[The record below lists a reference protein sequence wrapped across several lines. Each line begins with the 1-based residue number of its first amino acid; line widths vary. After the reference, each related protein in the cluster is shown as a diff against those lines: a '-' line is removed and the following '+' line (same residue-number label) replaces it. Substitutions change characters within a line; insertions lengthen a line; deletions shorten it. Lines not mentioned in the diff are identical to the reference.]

1 MKTLQQRIYN
11 LINAINNFIHEH
23 YQEYIQEAFEYFW
36 EEERPEEFLQGILLD
51 IGEIN
56 FEDWLTIDYRT
67 PYGES
72 FLDLYREFSTVTSAT
87 KEVSEEE
94 RVILDALKKSRISLY
109 EVESKSQEGIVIKDL
124 ITQLVAQVTVER
136 YRINSEALNSF
147 NLSVKKIKVGELFA
161 TRLIKLNGEIIM
173 GRCVY
178 PFRASLKDEVL
189 RYIDMQFKRYLKN
202 ENPSGNIES
211 FLKDASS
218 IFNTIWVTTI
228 GIRD

>member
-1 MKTLQQRIYN
+1 MNTLQQKIYN
-11 LINAINNFIHEH
+11 ILNKINSFIYKH

-36 EEERPEEFLQGILLD
+36 EEEKPEEFLQGILLD

-72 FLDLYREFSTVTSAT
+72 FLDLYREFS
-87 KEVSEEE
+87 EVSEEE
-94 RVILDALKKSRISLY
+94 SIILDALKESRISLY
-109 EVESKSQEGIVIKDL
+109 EVESNSEEGIVIKDL
-124 ITQLVAQVTVER
+124 IAQER
-136 YRINSEALNSF
+136 YKIKSDALNSL
-147 NLSVKKIKVGELFA
+147 NLSVEKIKVGELFA

-189 RYIDMQFKRYLKN
+189 RYIEMQYKRYLKN

-211 FLKDASS
+211 FLKEVPS
-218 IFNTIWVTTI
+218 ILNTIWVTTLNKR
-228 GIRD
+228 G

>member
-1 MKTLQQRIYN
+1 MNTLQEKIFNILNKINSFIY
-11 LINAINNFIHEH
+11 EH

-72 FLDLYREFSTVTSAT
+72 FLDLYREFS
-87 KEVSEEE
+87 EVSEEE
-94 RVILDALKKSRISLY
+94 SIILDALKESRISLY
-109 EVESKSQEGIVIKDL
+109 EVESNSEEGIVIKDL
-124 ITQLVAQVTVER
+124 IAQER
-136 YRINSEALNSF
+136 YKIKSDALNSL
-147 NLSVKKIKVGELFA
+147 NLSVEKIKVGELFA

-189 RYIDMQFKRYLKN
+189 RYIEMQYKRYLKN

-218 IFNTIWVTTI
+218 IFNTIWVTTLNK
-228 GIRD
+228 R

>member
-1 MKTLQQRIYN
+1 
-11 LINAINNFIHEH
+11 
-23 YQEYIQEAFEYFW
+23 
-36 EEERPEEFLQGILLD
+36 
-51 IGEIN
+51 
-56 FEDWLTIDYRT
+56 
-67 PYGES
+67 
-72 FLDLYREFSTVTSAT
+72 
-87 KEVSEEE
+87 
-94 RVILDALKKSRISLY
+94 
-109 EVESKSQEGIVIKDL
+109 
-124 ITQLVAQVTVER
+124 VER

-147 NLSVKKIKVGELFA
+147 NLSVEKIKVGELFA

>member
-1 MKTLQQRIYN
+1 MNTLQQRIYN
-11 LINAINNFIHEH
+11 ILNTINSFIHEH

-72 FLDLYREFSTVTSAT
+72 FLDLYREFS
-87 KEVSEEE
+87 EVSKEES
-94 RVILDALKKSRISLY
+94 VILDALKKSRISLY
-109 EVESKSQEGIVIKDL
+109 KVESNSEEGIVIKDL
-124 ITQLVAQVTVER
+124 ITQER
-136 YRINSEALNSF
+136 YKIKSDALNSL
-147 NLSVKKIKVGELFA
+147 NLSVEKIKVGELFA

-211 FLKDASS
+211 
-218 IFNTIWVTTI
+218 
-228 GIRD
+228 